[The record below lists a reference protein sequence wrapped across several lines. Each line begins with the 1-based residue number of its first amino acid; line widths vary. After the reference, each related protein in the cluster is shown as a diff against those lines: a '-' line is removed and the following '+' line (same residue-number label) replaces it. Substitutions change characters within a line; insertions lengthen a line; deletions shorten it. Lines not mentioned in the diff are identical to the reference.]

1 MLAIYKKEIKHF
13 FNSFEGYLAIGVFY
27 IISSLL
33 LWFIPSDLNILI
45 NKQAS
50 LLPFFLVT
58 PWILLILIPSITMKM
73 ISIESLEKT
82 NILLFTKP
90 ITQWS
95 IINSKFLASITIS
108 VLSILPTITYVYSII
123 MLSEPI
129 GNVDLGEMI
138 GSYIGVFFLI
148 CSYNAIGIFCS
159 CLSSNT
165 VVCFISSILM
175 ILFITFGINN
185 IGIHYNN
192 SLISN
197 ISIMHHYESIS
208 RGVLDTRSIMYFI
221 SIIII
226 FLNLSTHT
234 LNKHRL

>member
-1 MLAIYKKEIKHF
+1 MHAIYKKEIKHF
-13 FNSFEGYLAIGVFY
+13 FNSFEGYLVIGVFY
-27 IISSLL
+27 TISSLI

-90 ITQWS
+90 ITKWS
-95 IINSKFLASITIS
+95 IINSKFLASMTIS

-123 MLSEPI
+123 MLSEPT
-129 GNVDLGEMI
+129 GNVDFGEMI

-159 CLSSNT
+159 SLSSNT
-165 VVCFISSILM
+165 VLCFISSVLM

-185 IGIHYNN
+185 IGIYYNN

-197 ISIMHHYESIS
+197 LSIMHHYESIS